1 MRQWK
6 KVAVS
11 IRMDGCRD
19 ITYAAPGVSCQIESR
34 RRMIP
39 HASGSGS
46 WAYTSFFVIWPDGRE
61 KECHRLQDAK
71 RIAEGAER

>member
-1 MRQWK
+1 MKIWK

-39 HASGSGS
+39 HANGSGS

-61 KECHRLQDAK
+61 KEYHRLQDAK
-71 RIAEGAER
+71 RIAEG

>member
-6 KVAVS
+6 KIAVS

-39 HASGSGS
+39 HANGSGS
-46 WAYTSFFVIWPDGRE
+46 WAHTSFFVIWPDGRE
-61 KECHRLQDAK
+61 KKCHRLQDAK
-71 RIAEGAER
+71 RIAEGAEK